1 MDDQGTPDGPAIGR
15 AGDGPGDL
23 HVLRGPVAGRHLAAL
38 RDTATTAPDF
48 RRHARA
54 LGTLLAARALADLP
68 GTTTSVTTPLG
79 PASSERAAHP
89 VVVVPV
95 LRAGLGLLPGVLELL
110 PDATVGMIGL
120 ERDPVTLEAREYYAT
135 LPPLEGAWVLVL
147 EPMLATGGSAAAAVA
162 RVSRAGTVAVLGV
175 VATRT
180 GVDRILAERDDTRI
194 VTAAL
199 DPELNDDGYIVPG
212 LGDFGD
218 RLYGTPH

>member
-1 MDDQGTPDGPAIGR
+1 MEDQRAHRDPA
-15 AGDGPGDL
+15 AGISGGGL
-23 HVLRGPVAGRHLAAL
+23 GGVQVLGGPVAGRHLAAL
-38 RDTATTAPDF
+38 RDMATAAAGF

-68 GTTTSVTTPLG
+68 GTTTAVTTPLG
-79 PASSERAAHP
+79 PASYERAAHP

-120 ERDPVTLEAREYYAT
+120 ERDPTTLEAREYYAT

-180 GVDRILAERDDTRI
+180 GVDRILAERSDTRI

-199 DPELNDDGYIVPG
+199 DPELDEDGYIVPG